1 MKQYENVLQSNER
14 KSIFHH
20 IIASFKDI
28 TIIILIVAVVLST
41 YVAFTAHPDNLT
53 EPIVITGIIVLN
65 IILSVREQVKAE
77 KSMEALKEYNVLKSN
92 S

>member
-1 MKQYENVLQSNER
+1 MVSRLALFLEGEGIMKQYENVLQSNER

-53 EPIVITGIIVLN
+53 EPIVITGNISLLN
-65 IILSVREQVKAE
+65 LIKLFAKRYLI
-77 KSMEALKEYNVLKSN
+77 
-92 S
+92 

>member
-1 MKQYENVLQSNER
+1 MVSLLALFLEGEGIMKQYENVIQSNER

-28 TIIILIVAVVLST
+28 TIIILIVAVVLSI

-53 EPIVITGIIVLN
+53 EPIVITGNISLLN
-65 IILSVREQVKAE
+65 LIKLFAKRYLI
-77 KSMEALKEYNVLKSN
+77 
-92 S
+92 